1 MGSGKKEWNK
11 EIQMEKWEKLS
22 HEEKIEA
29 IEKVLEEEV
38 RPFVARDGGGVRL
51 VELRDQDQ
59 VVIAYEGACRG
70 CFAATTSTLA
80 VIQEVLRERLSSKIV
95 VITEV

>member
-1 MGSGKKEWNK
+1 MKEWK
-11 EIQMEKWEKLS
+11 DLS
-22 HEEKIEA
+22 HEEKINKVE
-29 IEKVLEEEV
+29 EVLEEEI

-51 VELRDQDQ
+51 IEIRGDDQ

-80 VIQEVLRERLSSKIV
+80 VIQEILREKIFSNIIV
-95 VITEV
+95 VPEEF